1 MWWSFLFVQGTKDE
15 TEKEDESEKP
25 ETSAAP
31 PSQQPPPPAQGKVYT
46 PIELHIHAHTC
57 HLSLCL
63 YIQKEEKKTEADD
76 KKEEEVV
83 IEEMEIEE
91 PSEPP
96 RPSALSRMMTRFQEE
111 VWPKSKWLFTFKID
125 RDGPVGIFLRLF
137 GCLMAFLSCFTI
149 TYQVL
154 KYLFANVTDFAH
166 SHTCRLRF
174 RTTKSSS
181 G

>member
-1 MWWSFLFVQGTKDE
+1 MY
-15 TEKEDESEKP
+15 
-25 ETSAAP
+25 
-31 PSQQPPPPAQGKVYT
+31 VYT
-46 PIELHIHAHTC
+46 KE
-57 HLSLCL
+57 
-63 YIQKEEKKTEADD
+63 EEKKTEGDD

-83 IEEMEIEE
+83 MEEMEIEE

-96 RPSALSRMMTRFQEE
+96 PSALSRLMTHLQEK

-154 KYLFANVTDFAH
+154 KYLYAIVFYFLT
-166 SHTCRLRF
+166 HTCVGCISEQQ
-174 RTTKSSS
+174 SSPLGS
-181 G
+181 QLHI